1 VIAYFVR
8 GSFIRY
14 FRREHFARPMPRS
27 PQETTA
33 RQIPHRAEY
42 ETSQK
47 SESFIEAAF
56 ANWYSHAIAAA
67 RRRLQWAF

>member
-1 VIAYFVR
+1 
-8 GSFIRY
+8 
-14 FRREHFARPMPRS
+14 MPRS